1 MPKNPYFRN
10 AIVLFKKILSMVF
23 LTPLLQPNLA
33 FPQHSPQSAELA
45 KTILIADVQMH
56 IDYSAGDQPNFYLEQ
71 MNRNNV
77 QWAGAVGSYLPNTTL
92 ALGNRYIPTIGQG
105 EFFTVFRN
113 SGSSGLTNIDDPA
126 FQRLF
131 RNAENGFLAKRIKG
145 FGELHTDNHSSGAPI
160 IRRHIRTDNP
170 VMRQIYSIANK
181 SGGFVQIH
189 AQMDNSF
196 EKDILNLSAD
206 FPNTTTIL
214 SHCLST
220 DDADDLRVLFKQ
232 RSNIVCELSSG
243 GPMHKQL
250 SLGYMPSM
258 GNVFSSTELKKDWK
272 KLIEEY
278 PNQVMIGSDNCCGL
292 ENQYD
297 ELIAELR
304 SGVLQNLSPDIMEK
318 VAHKNAV
325 RIFGLKTY

>member
-1 MPKNPYFRN
+1 MFRL
-10 AIVLFKKILSMVF
+10 ISVF
-23 LTPLLQPNLA
+23 GLLALPALGYA
-33 FPQHSPQSAELA
+33 QHSPQSAELA
-45 KTILIADVQMH
+45 KTIPIADVHMH
-56 IDYSAGDQPNFYLEQ
+56 IDFSAGDQPDFYIEQ

-77 QWAGAVGSYLPNTTL
+77 KWAGAVGSYLPNTTK
-92 ALGNRYIPTIGQG
+92 ALGDRYIPTIGQG

-113 SGSSGLTNIDDPA
+113 SGASGLTNTEDPA
-126 FQRLF
+126 FIRLF
-131 RNAENGFLAKRIKG
+131 KNAEIGLPSKRFKG
-145 FGELHTDNHSSGAPI
+145 FGELHTDNHNSGAPM

-189 AQMDNSF
+189 AQMDSNF

-206 FPNTTTIL
+206 FPNTTTVL

-220 DDADDLRVLFKQ
+220 DDADDLRILFKQ

-243 GPMHKQL
+243 GPMHRQL
-250 SLGYMPSM
+250 SLGYKPSM
-258 GNVFSSTELKKDWK
+258 GYVFSSTELKKDWR

-297 ELIAELR
+297 ELIVELR
-304 SGVLQNLSPDIMEK
+304 GGVLHNLPPDLMEK
-318 VAHKNAV
+318 VAYKNAV
-325 RIFGLKTY
+325 RVFGLKTN

>member
-1 MPKNPYFRN
+1 MTKFIAFICLIFPSLM
-10 AIVLFKKILSMVF
+10 VL
-23 LTPLLQPNLA
+23 A
-33 FPQHSPQSAELA
+33 QHSPQSAELA
-45 KTILIADVQMH
+45 KTIPIADVHMH
-56 IDYSAGDQPNFYLEQ
+56 IDFSAGDQPDFYIEQ

-77 QWAGAVGSYLPNTTL
+77 KWAGAVGSYLPNTTK
-92 ALGNRYIPTIGQG
+92 ALGDRYIPTVGQG

-113 SGSSGLTNIDDPA
+113 SGANGLTNVDDPA

-131 RNAENGFLAKRIKG
+131 KNAESGLPAKRFKG
-145 FGELHTDNHSSGAPI
+145 FGELHTDNHNSGPPM

-170 VMRQIYSIANK
+170 VMRQIYAIANK

-189 AQMDNSF
+189 AQMDRDF
-196 EKDILNLSAD
+196 EKDILSLSSD

-220 DDADDLRVLFKQ
+220 DDPDDVRTLFKQ
-232 RSNIVCELSSG
+232 RTNIVCELSSG

-250 SLGYMPSM
+250 SLGYKPSV
-258 GNVFSSTELKKDWK
+258 GNVFSSTKLKSDWK
-272 KLIEEY
+272 KLIEDY

-297 ELIAELR
+297 ALITELR
-304 SGVLQNLSPDIMEK
+304 SGVLQNLPPEVMEK
-318 VAHKNAV
+318 VAYKNAV
-325 RIFGLKTY
+325 RIFGLETN

>member
-1 MPKNPYFRN
+1 MNMK
-10 AIVLFKKILSMVF
+10 LLLLSF
-23 LTPLLQPNLA
+23 LLIPSLV

-45 KTILIADVQMH
+45 KTIPIADVHMH
-56 IDYSAGDQPNFYLEQ
+56 VDFSAGDQPEFYLEQ

-77 QWAGAVGSYLPNTTL
+77 KWAGAVGAYLPNTTQ
-92 ALGNRYIPTIGQG
+92 ALGDRYIPTIGQG
-105 EFFTVFRN
+105 EFFAVFRN
-113 SGSSGLTNIDDPA
+113 SGRSGLTNIEDPA

-131 RNAENGFLAKRIKG
+131 KNAENGFLAKRVKG
-145 FGELHTDNHSSGAPI
+145 FGELHTDNHSSGPPM

-170 VMRQIYSIANK
+170 VIRQIYMIANK
-181 SGGFVQIH
+181 YGGFVQIH
-189 AQMDNSF
+189 AQMDNAF
-196 EKDILNLSAD
+196 EKDILNLSAE
-206 FPNTTTIL
+206 FPNTTTVL

-243 GPMHKQL
+243 GSMHKKL
-250 SLGYMPSM
+250 SLGYKPSI

-272 KLIEEY
+272 KLIEDY

-304 SGVLQNLSPDIMEK
+304 GGVLQNLPPDVMEN
-318 VAHKNAV
+318 VAYKNAV
-325 RIFGLKTY
+325 RIFKLKSNQSSLLN

>member
-1 MPKNPYFRN
+1 MKF
-10 AIVLFKKILSMVF
+10 LLSIFLLLPSLVF
-23 LTPLLQPNLA
+23 S
-33 FPQHSPQSAELA
+33 QHSPQSIELA
-45 KTILIADVQMH
+45 KTIPIADVHMH
-56 IDYSAGDQPNFYLEQ
+56 IDFYAGDKPEFYLEQ
-71 MNRNNV
+71 MDRNNV
-77 QWAGAVGSYLPNTTL
+77 KWAGAVGSYLPNTAN
-92 ALGNRYIPTIGQG
+92 ALGERYITTLGQG

-113 SGSSGLTNIDDPA
+113 SGPSGLTNIEDPA

-131 RNAENGFLAKRIKG
+131 RNAENGFLTKRIKG
-145 FGELHTDNHSSGAPI
+145 FGELHTDNHSSGAPM

-181 SGGFVQIH
+181 HNGFVQIH
-189 AQMDNSF
+189 AQMDGDF
-196 EKDILNLSAD
+196 EIDILNLSAD
-206 FPNTTTIL
+206 FPNTTTVL

-243 GPMHKQL
+243 GPMSKQL
-250 SLGYMPSM
+250 SLGYKPSM

-304 SGVLQNLSPDIMEK
+304 GGVLQNLPPDLMEK
-318 VAHKNAV
+318 VAYKNAA

>member
-1 MPKNPYFRN
+1 MLKQF
-10 AIVLFKKILSMVF
+10 LFIGALILSCSA
-23 LTPLLQPNLA
+23 LA
-33 FPQHSPQSAELA
+33 QHSPESYELA
-45 KTILIADVQMH
+45 KRIPIADVHMH
-56 IDYSAGDQPNFYLEQ
+56 IDFYAGDKPEFYLEQ
-71 MNRNNV
+71 MDRNKV
-77 QWAGAVGSYLPNTTL
+77 KWAGAVGSYLPNTTL
-92 ALGNRYIPTIGQG
+92 ALGDRYIPTIGQG

-113 SGSSGLTNIDDPA
+113 SGPSGLVNIDDPA

-131 RNAENGFLAKRIKG
+131 KNAEIGLPTKRFQG
-145 FGELHTDNHSSGAPI
+145 FGELHTDNHNSGPPM

-189 AQMDNSF
+189 AQMDSAF
-196 EKDILNLSAD
+196 EKDILNLSTD
-206 FPNTTTIL
+206 FPNTTTVL

-220 DDADDLRVLFKQ
+220 DDADDLRILFKQ

-250 SLGYMPSM
+250 SLGYKPSM

-304 SGVLQNLSPDIMEK
+304 GGVLQNLPPDVMEK
-318 VAHKNAV
+318 VAYKNAV
-325 RIFGLKTY
+325 RIFSLKNEPLK